1 MAAKLVKTNIPG
13 IYRRHAAGCAR
24 GGRCDCPYVIVWR
37 HRSQQH
43 TDTFRTLAEARE
55 AKGNRDA
62 GDRRPVVRAGFEDYF
77 QGWIKSYAGRTAR
90 GFAEKSR
97 ALYRRAIELYALREW
112 ASWRLAEVEPADVRG
127 RFAQLRGDGIS
138 TSELRLLRAALS
150 AMFATAV
157 EDGLLRSNP
166 VQGVRI
172 PSGRSSE
179 PSEQERAKALTR
191 TELAR
196 VLAALPEGWR
206 PFFEFLTHTGLRI
219 SEAIG
224 LTWASIDLGRDP
236 RVRVREQVYE
246 GERQPLKSSH
256 SRRDIPL
263 SAGMAERLR
272 ALRRDSCRGDMTP
285 VFATITGTELSR
297 SNVSNRVLKPAA
309 ESVGLPWV
317 TFHSLRHTC
326 ASLLFAAGK
335 NIKQVQEWLG
345 HADPAFTLRTYVHL
359 MDEGLGDAE
368 FMDAAVSADPT
379 RVNSGSTQ
387 GPETGDN
394 RATADGA
401 ITADL
406 EGNHDQT
413 KTAASL

>member
-37 HRSQQH
+37 PAASSTPTRSG
-43 TDTFRTLAEARE
+43 RSRRRVKRRE
-55 AKGNRDA
+55 IGTPATVDLWSG
-62 GDRRPVVRAGFEDYF
+62 P
-77 QGWIKSYAGRTAR
+77 AR
-90 GFAEKSR
+90 GLLPGLDRVLRGPHGARIAEKSR

-127 RFAQLRGDGIS
+127 RFAQLRDDGIS

-206 PFFEFLTHTGLRI
+206 LFFEFLTHTGLRI

-263 SAGMAERLR
+263 SARMAERLR
-272 ALRRDSCRGDMTP
+272 ALRRDSYRGEMVHPCCDNHRNGAKP
-285 VFATITGTELSR
+285 LERVKPCAQASR
-297 SNVSNRVLKPAA
+297 A
-309 ESVGLPWV
+309 E
-317 TFHSLRHTC
+317 R
-326 ASLLFAAGK
+326 
-335 NIKQVQEWLG
+335 
-345 HADPAFTLRTYVHL
+345 R
-359 MDEGLGDAE
+359 
-368 FMDAAVSADPT
+368 AAVGDFSQLTPHVRVASVRRRQEHQAGAGVARARGPSVHAADLCPSDGRGT
-379 RVNSGSTQ
+379 RRCRVHGRRGERRSDAGQQRVNTRSGNRRQS
-387 GPETGDN
+387 GDRRRRHN
-394 RATADGA
+394 RRFG
-401 ITADL
+401 
-406 EGNHDQT
+406 G
-413 KTAASL
+413 KS